1 MIRFSM
7 FTNKPLKIIDI
18 SPEVSSS
25 TAVFPGDIPF
35 SRRVSMDFGKGDHL
49 LLSSME
55 TTLHIGAHADGPN
68 HYSARGDGIA
78 ERDLSLYLG
87 LCQVIEA
94 GVPGER
100 IYADAL
106 EGQSIEASRV
116 LFKTNSYPNPEQW
129 NQDFSS
135 LSPELIEVL
144 VFAGVLL
151 VGIDTPS
158 IDPFDSKSLESHAA
172 VAKHDLAV
180 LEGLVLKDVA
190 PGLYDL
196 IALPLKI
203 KDADASPVRAI
214 LLESGSQV
222 PKNSSRQV
230 RR

>member
-1 MIRFSM
+1 
-7 FTNKPLKIIDI
+7 
-18 SPEVSSS
+18 
-25 TAVFPGDIPF
+25 
-35 SRRVSMDFGKGDHL
+35 
-49 LLSSME
+49 ME

-68 HYSARGDGIA
+68 HYSARGEGIA